1 MTTTPDLPQG
11 LIAGVDLGGTNIQFG
26 IVDHRGR
33 ILGRAK
39 DKTPTDQGM
48 EVILDR
54 IVLGIRAAAKDAQVQ
69 MADLI
74 ALGLGAPGPVDPVAG
89 IVREAVN
96 LRWTMA
102 PVGEL
107 LMERLGMPVV
117 LDNDVNVAVYGEAH
131 HGAGIGSRNLIG
143 AWIGTGVG
151 GGLILDGKLFYGHHF
166 SAGELGH
173 MLLYPN
179 NPPGSRTIENICS
192 RSAVVDRVLHLIRTN
207 RKSMIPELLGD
218 KFPKI
223 KSKTLADAYRKGDE
237 LVIEVIDDA
246 ADRLGMALGSITT
259 LLSLERI
266 ILGGGLTEAL
276 QDLFV
281 DRVRLG
287 VQRAAFPAVAK
298 TVDVVVS
305 KLDDDAGVIGAALL
319 ARQRLASVQA

>member
-1 MTTTPDLPQG
+1 MNDTLPTG
-11 LIAGVDLGGTNIQFG
+11 PIAGVDLGGTNIQFG
-26 IVDHRGR
+26 IVDHNGR

-39 DKTPTDQGM
+39 DKTPADQGM
-48 EVILDR
+48 DVVLDR
-54 IVLGIRAAAKDAQVQ
+54 IILGVRAAAKDAQVP
-69 MADLI
+69 MTDVI
-74 ALGLGAPGPVDPVAG
+74 ALGLGAPGPVDPFAG

-102 PVGEL
+102 PIGDIL
-107 LMERLGMPVV
+107 TERLGMPVV

-131 HGAGIGSRNLIG
+131 HGSGIGARNILG

-179 NPPGSRTIENICS
+179 NPPGARSIENICS
-192 RSAVVDRVLHLIRTN
+192 RTAVVDRLLHQIRTN
-207 RKSMIPELLGD
+207 RKSIIPEMLGD

-223 KSKTLADAYRKGDE
+223 KSKTIADAYRKGDE
-237 LVIEVIDDA
+237 LTIEVVDDT
-246 ADRLGMALGSITT
+246 ADRLGMALGSVTT

-276 QDLFV
+276 QEVFV
-281 DRVRLG
+281 DRVRVG

-298 TVDVVVS
+298 QVEVVAS
-305 KLDDDAGVIGAALL
+305 ELDDDAGVIGAALL
-319 ARQRLASVQA
+319 ARERLARA